1 MVVSVSI
8 QGFENQTSSFFNPIK
23 YRIYLLNF
31 IFLLVN
37 ALPTAA
43 QGPTP
48 SQEWMLKELLRDST
62 IESSILHRNY
72 GGNKLMFWPEDMK
85 VKAKTPKEVTQ
96 SIIKNKDGF
105 FLMIEGTG
113 RVYRMKIMSEQV
125 HFTRVDSTL
134 YSGYNF
140 GALYF
145 SFRDT
150 LYSLGGYGLWQHN
163 GQLRYYNQSTHGWE
177 LMPINRKIEITINHL
192 SFYDIQDNMIYAI
205 GIEKFEHQDSGLKKT
220 GGLQKKNILS
230 VYRLD
235 LTRKDWTHLGTF
247 LPQLTPKLGELPW
260 GYLVAIGTSQFFLA
274 DFKNNRLLSLKNKE
288 KNNALYDAYFSGE
301 VNPAKESLI
310 YYHDSALV
318 ILTDQKKRFT
328 SPLTLADFADT
339 GERIYEPA
347 HVWGIPRE
355 SLPWLG
361 TTGAIILL
369 SSFAFIGLK
378 RKIKRIKP
386 LGSSPDRNPFNDMEI
401 MLIQKINHPPKYAL
415 KGETLDEILN
425 TVQKSKDVQ
434 NQKRSSIV
442 RSINTKYTLITGD
455 SEHLIDTERMEFD
468 RRMIQYVLNKEKFE
482 KVKHLFSFTQI
493 QG

>member
-85 VKAKTPKEVTQ
+85 VKAKTPQEVTQ
-96 SIIKNKDGF
+96 SIIKNKNGF

-113 RVYRMKIMSEQV
+113 RVYRMKLMNEQV
-125 HFTRVDSTL
+125 HFTRIDSTL
-134 YSGYNF
+134 YDGYNF
-140 GALYF
+140 SALNF

-260 GYLVAIGTSQFFLA
+260 GYLVATGTSQSSKFFLA
-274 DFKNNRLLSLKNKE
+274 DFKNNRLLSLKNTE

-328 SPLTLADFADT
+328 FPLTLADFTDT

-347 HVWGIPRE
+347 HILGIPRE
-355 SLPWLG
+355 SLTWLG
-361 TTGAIILL
+361 AAGAIVLL
-369 SSFAFIGLK
+369 SSFAFVGLK
-378 RKIKRIKP
+378 RQAKRIQP
-386 LGSSPDRNPFNDMEI
+386 LGSSPDRSPFIDAEI
-401 MLIQKINHPPKYAL
+401 AVINMIHQHAEGLL
-415 KGETLDEILN
+415 KAEDLDDILN
-425 TVQKSKDVQ
+425 TTKKSRDVQ
-434 NQKRSSIV
+434 NQRRSSIL
-442 RSINTKYTLITGD
+442 RSINTKYTLITSD
-455 SEHLIDTERMEFD
+455 EEPLITTERMELD

-482 KVKHLFSFTQI
+482 KVKHLFRFT
-493 QG
+493 